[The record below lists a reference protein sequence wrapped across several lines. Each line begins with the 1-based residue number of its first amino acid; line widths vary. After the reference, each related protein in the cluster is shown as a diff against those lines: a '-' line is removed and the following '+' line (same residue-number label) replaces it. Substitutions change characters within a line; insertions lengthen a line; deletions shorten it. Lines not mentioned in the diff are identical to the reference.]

1 MKVMRRSR
9 WLARLAA
16 MLVVG
21 VAGLVAAASA
31 PAQAGI
37 VIQANVMAAWGH
49 GLLGDGGGPGRSLYG
64 DIKAAGN
71 NVVQV
76 AAGWYRHRLTL
87 RSDGT
92 VWAWGRNDS
101 GQLGDGTTTGEGT
114 PVQVTGLTGVVTQ
127 VAAGWDH
134 SLALKSDGTVWAWG
148 NNDHGQLG
156 DNTSVGSLV
165 PVQVPRLTGVTKIS
179 AGYGFSLALRSDGR
193 VWAWGWND
201 RAQLGAF
208 SKSPFSLVPVQ
219 VPGLAHATG
228 ISAGLEHAVAT
239 ATNGISALTSVWAWG
254 DNEFG
259 QLGDGTLTS
268 HGAKPVTGLPVSIA
282 GIAAGGEFTTVLG
295 GDGTVWAWGN
305 DTSGQLGNAPGGTP
319 VTRPV
324 NTIGLGSGIIQL
336 SAGGAHVL
344 ALKSNGTVLAW
355 GNNQLSQL
363 GIGSQASVTGPVQV
377 AGLTSATQVAAGL
390 YVSFAIHTVPYLVGL

>member
-1 MKVMRRSR
+1 M
-9 WLARLAA
+9 A
-16 MLVVG
+16 G
-21 VAGLVAAASA
+21 VAVAAAA

-37 VIQANVMAAWGH
+37 VFQSHVMAGCGA
-49 GLLGDGGGPGRSLYG
+49 GLLGDGGTGRSLYG

-76 AAGWYRHRLTL
+76 AGGWYRHHLTL

-114 PVQVTGLTGVVTQ
+114 PVQVTGLTGVTQ
-127 VAAGWDH
+127 VAAGFDH

-156 DNTSVGSLV
+156 NGTSVGSPL
-165 PVQVPRLTGVTKIS
+165 PVQVPRLDHVTQIS
-179 AGYGFSLALRSDGR
+179 AGYGFSLALRS
-193 VWAWGWND
+193 N
-201 RAQLGAF
+201 
-208 SKSPFSLVPVQ
+208 
-219 VPGLAHATG
+219 
-228 ISAGLEHAVAT
+228 
-239 ATNGISALTSVWAWG
+239 
-254 DNEFG
+254 
-259 QLGDGTLTS
+259 
-268 HGAKPVTGLPVSIA
+268 
-282 GIAAGGEFTTVLG
+282 
-295 GDGTVWAWGN
+295 GTVWAWGD
-305 DTSGQLGNAPGGTP
+305 DTSGQLGNAPSSTP

-355 GNNQLSQL
+355 GNNQLGQL
-363 GIGSQASVTGPVQV
+363 GIGSVASVTGSVQV
-377 AGLTSATQVAAGL
+377 IGLVSATQVAAGL
-390 YVSFAIHTVPYLVGL
+390 DVSFAVHTVPYLVGL

>member
-1 MKVMRRSR
+1 MEGMRRSR

-16 MLVVG
+16 TLTVG
-21 VAGLVAAASA
+21 MAGMAVTASA

-37 VIQANVMAAWGH
+37 VFQSHVMAGWGH
-49 GLLGDGGGPGRSLYG
+49 GLLGDGGSGRSLYG
-64 DIKAAGN
+64 DIKPVGN

-76 AAGWYRHRLTL
+76 AGVWYRHHLTL

-92 VWAWGRNDS
+92 VWAWGQNGS

-114 PVQVTGLTGVVTQ
+114 PVQVTGLTGVSQ
-127 VAAGWDH
+127 VAAGYFH

-148 NNDHGQLG
+148 NNNHGQLG
-156 DNTSVGSLV
+156 NGTSVGSLV
-165 PVQVPRLTGVTKIS
+165 PVQVPRLDHVTQIS
-179 AGYGFSLALRSDGR
+179 AGYGFSLALRSDGT

-201 RAQLGAF
+201 KAQLGAF
-208 SKSPFSLVPVQ
+208 STPFSETPVQ
-219 VPGLAHATG
+219 VEGLSHATG
-228 ISAGLEHAVAT
+228 ISAGFEHAVAT
-239 ATNGISALTSVWAWG
+239 ATDGTSVLTSVWAWG
-254 DNEFG
+254 GNEYG

-268 HGAKPVTGLPVSIA
+268 HGAKRVTGLPVYIA
-282 GIAAGGEFTTVLG
+282 GISAGDAFTTVLS
-295 GDGTVWAWGN
+295 GDGAVWAWGY
-305 DTSGQLGNAPGGTP
+305 DTSGQLGNAPSSSP

-355 GNNQLSQL
+355 GNNQFSQL

-377 AGLTSATQVAAGL
+377 TGLTSATQVAAGL
-390 YVSFAIHTVPYLVGL
+390 DVSFAIHTVPYLVGL

>member
-1 MKVMRRSR
+1 MKIMRRSR
-9 WLARLAA
+9 WLARLVA

-21 VAGLVAAASA
+21 VAGLAVAASA

-37 VIQANVMAAWGH
+37 VFQSHVMAAWGH
-49 GLLGDGGGPGRSLYG
+49 GLLGDGGLGRSLYG
-64 DIKAAGN
+64 DIKPAGN
-71 NVVQV
+71 TVVQV
-76 AAGWYRHRLTL
+76 AAGWYRHHLIL

-92 VWAWGRNDS
+92 VWAWGRNGS
-101 GQLGDGTTTGEGT
+101 GQLGDGTTTGEGM
-114 PVQVTGLTGVVTQ
+114 PVQVTGLTGVTQ
-127 VAAGWDH
+127 VAAGYDH

-148 NNDHGQLG
+148 NNNHGQIG
-156 DNTSVGSLV
+156 NGTSVGSLV
-165 PVQVPRLTGVTKIS
+165 PVQVPGLDHVTKIS
-179 AGYGFSLALRSDGR
+179 AGYGFSLALRSNGT

-201 RAQLGAF
+201 KAQLGAF
-208 SKSPFSLVPVQ
+208 STSPFSLVPVQ
-219 VPGLAHATG
+219 VPGLAHVTG
-228 ISAGLEHAVAT
+228 ISAGIDHAVAT
-239 ATNGISALTSVWAWG
+239 ATNGISAVTSVWAWG
-254 DNEFG
+254 GNEVG

-268 HGAKPVTGLPVSIA
+268 HGAKQVTGLPVSIA

-295 GDGTVWAWGN
+295 GDGTVWAWGY
-305 DTSGQLGNAPGGTP
+305 DTSGQLGNAPSTSP

-344 ALKSNGTVLAW
+344 ALKPNGTVLAW

-377 AGLTSATQVAAGL
+377 TGLTSATQVAAGL
-390 YVSFAIHTVPYLVGL
+390 DVSFAVHTVPYLVGL